1 VGNGLNTPALL
12 FGIILLIASIGLFF
26 WGRLKPELA
35 RDSDNVYSVIG
46 IICSIILF
54 TSAFDLS
61 LILGFQQL
69 LLIGAVISLMWENM
83 RQRTP
88 NPDVRPGGNN
98 FPLGGKRDDDR
109 ASRRPY
115 RAERANE
122 YEEFGAPPRGG
133 AGLEGRRSGNS
144 GGYGADGYGADS
156 YGDYGSSYSD
166 KRLPRREG
174 RDDDRYGSSS
184 PERTADRS
192 SRRPGFEE
200 DLRGGRDEALREPE
214 APRSIPSRSSRGSR
228 EPDVGGEINDRPRR
242 RPTEGR
248 EGGREGRSDGGN
260 ARPRRRSSR
269 VEDVRGDN
277 DEIPVADYEE
287 YKPLEIREE
296 KPPSGSA
303 NSWGPKD

>member
-1 VGNGLNTPALL
+1 MGNGLNTPALL

-122 YEEFGAPPRGG
+122 YEEFGAPPRSG
-133 AGLEGRRSGNS
+133 AGLEGGRRSGNS
-144 GGYGADGYGADS
+144 GSYGADGYGTDS
-156 YGDYGSSYSD
+156 YGDYGSSD

-174 RDDDRYGSSS
+174 RDDDRYGSSPDRPS
-184 PERTADRS
+184 ERS

-200 DLRGGRDEALREPE
+200 DLRGKRDEAWREPE

-228 EPDVGGEINDRPRR
+228 EPEGSDAVTDRPRR

-248 EGGREGRSDGGN
+248 EGSRDARSEGSN
-260 ARPRRRSSR
+260 ARPRRRSAR

-296 KPPSGSA
+296 RPPSESA